1 MVIVAIVL
9 VACFGLRV
17 AGAVVGLTGLLAIV
31 ATLAILL
38 PRRVI
43 EGHGGQR
50 ATWR

>member
-1 MVIVAIVL
+1 ML

-31 ATLAILL
+31 VTLVTLVILL

-43 EGHGGQR
+43 GGHGGQG